1 MVRVTVLVTGASGQ
15 VGGALVRQLADAGVP
30 ARAMT
35 RHPERAQFPDG
46 VDVVGAD
53 LADPPTLDRALKGV
67 ERVFLMGAPPD
78 ALAGYTRSLCD
89 AAARSGV
96 RHVVLL
102 SSMSVQIEGDTPLT
116 SEHGDAEKAL
126 VASGIGYTLLRP
138 GPFNSLTFMWAD
150 SIRAE
155 DSVRHPFGDPPGA
168 PIDAEDI
175 AAVALCALT
184 SDEHI
189 GRAYSLTGPQRLRPS
204 EQTEILGQVLGRALR
219 FEEVPEADAVAFM
232 TPLAGP
238 HAAEIVAAMRRE
250 DLPWSD
256 PMPTVEEITG
266 RPPATFR
273 AWAEQHARAFG
284 GA

>member
-189 GRAYSLTGPQRLRPS
+189 GRA
-204 EQTEILGQVLGRALR
+204 LR

>member
-1 MVRVTVLVTGASGQ
+1 MTVLVTGATGN
-15 VGGALVRQLADAGVP
+15 VGGALVRQLAAAGVT

-35 RHPERAQFPDG
+35 RDPERARFPDG
-46 VDVVGAD
+46 VDVVRAD
-53 LADPPTLDRALKGV
+53 LAAPSTLDEALKGV
-67 ERVFLMGAPPD
+67 DRVFLMGAPPD
-78 ALAGYTRSLCD
+78 ALASYTRSLCD
-89 AAARSGV
+89 AAVRSDV

-102 SSMSVQIEGDTPLT
+102 SSMSVEIEGDTPLT
-116 SEHGDAEKAL
+116 TEHGDAEKVL
-126 VASGIGYTLLRP
+126 MDSGLGYTLLRP
-138 GPFNSLTFMWAD
+138 GPFNTLTFMWAE
-150 SIRAE
+150 SIKAE
-155 DSVRHPFGDPPGA
+155 GRVRHPFGDPPGA

-189 GRAYSLTGPQRLRPS
+189 GRAYSITGPQRLRPS
-204 EQTEILGQVLGRALR
+204 EQAQILAQVLGRALM

-238 HAAEIVAAMRRE
+238 HAAGIVAAMRRE

-256 PMPTVEEITG
+256 PMTTVEEITG

-273 AWAEQHARAFG
+273 SWAERHAHAFG